1 MMLAMEERSFSS
13 AVEAIDL
20 ISAVKGLHGLSSLEL
35 HKLLRD
41 SENFTIHYLNKKGS
55 SIKILLDDVKVTE
68 QLLDLVFYLLI
79 VLGGYKQETRKD
91 SMPLMHSAMVACSLY
106 LLTGCICSQWP
117 DLAHV
122 LLAHPKVEFFI
133 NKTPSNTDL
142 LPKTTRTGG
151 KLPAP
156 PLSYLQK
163 IQLSLNYSKPVGC
176 SCKLEDKGNNKI
188 FVLCPQLWQRFS
200 GCILTSE
207 CTNGALMGKN
217 TTSNSEANKT
227 RALWGDPSWTTTFC
241 NLCAEEIEARDKGI
255 FAALSAKGWSNL
267 VIKVCDETGL
277 NYDKEQLK
285 CRWDVLKANWR
296 VWNKL
301 KGLDTN
307 LGWDAMKET
316 IDASDDWWDMKL
328 KEVSKASKF
337 RHKGLQNLQQ
347 LDRMFRN
354 VATAGVDVFMDAAF
368 GAVLVAIRFLDIKLS
383 AQYPVSCMK
392 SNLTAE
398 QIELCEKGGVLF
410 LVRAIFKLNVT
421 PPFVE
426 SSRVVAAVSR
436 RKAKVLS
443 ILLSLCES
451 ESLSYLDDVA
461 SSPGSLDLA
470 KSVALEVFGLL
481 KTELGRDPKHQT
493 RTGDSERAADNLAAS
508 RTSGAFS

>member
-1 MMLAMEERSFSS
+1 
-13 AVEAIDL
+13 
-20 ISAVKGLHGLSSLEL
+20 
-35 HKLLRD
+35 
-41 SENFTIHYLNKKGS
+41 
-55 SIKILLDDVKVTE
+55 
-68 QLLDLVFYLLI
+68 
-79 VLGGYKQETRKD
+79 
-91 SMPLMHSAMVACSLY
+91 MPLMHSAMVACSLY

-122 LLAHPKVEFFI
+122 LLAHPK
-133 NKTPSNTDL
+133 
-142 LPKTTRTGG
+142 
-151 KLPAP
+151 
-156 PLSYLQK
+156 
-163 IQLSLNYSKPVGC
+163 
-176 SCKLEDKGNNKI
+176 
-188 FVLCPQLWQRFS
+188 
-200 GCILTSE
+200 
-207 CTNGALMGKN
+207 MGKN

-328 KEVSKASKF
+328 K
-337 RHKGLQNLQQ
+337 
-347 LDRMFRN
+347 
-354 VATAGVDVFMDAAF
+354 VDVFMDAAF

-398 QIELCEKGGVLF
+398 QIVNYLC
-410 LVRAIFKLNVT
+410 
-421 PPFVE
+421 
-426 SSRVVAAVSR
+426 
-436 RKAKVLS
+436 
-443 ILLSLCES
+443 
-451 ESLSYLDDVA
+451 
-461 SSPGSLDLA
+461 
-470 KSVALEVFGLL
+470 
-481 KTELGRDPKHQT
+481 
-493 RTGDSERAADNLAAS
+493 
-508 RTSGAFS
+508 